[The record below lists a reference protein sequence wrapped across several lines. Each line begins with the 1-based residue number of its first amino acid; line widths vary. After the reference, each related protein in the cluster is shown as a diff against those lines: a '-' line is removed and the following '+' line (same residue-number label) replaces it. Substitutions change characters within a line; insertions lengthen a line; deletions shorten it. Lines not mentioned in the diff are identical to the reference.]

1 MISENISVGEWK
13 KLSYKEK
20 TDAIKEYFDSI
31 EIVELSEKTIESLKS
46 KVRELGEIKLFDF
59 LVGS

>member
-1 MISENISVGEWK
+1 MNNENISVGEWK

-31 EIVELSEKTIESLKS
+31 EIVELSQKTIESLKS
-46 KVRELGEIKLFDF
+46 KVRKLGKNK
-59 LVGS
+59 VN